1 MVDKNRIGFVDDDD
15 YEEEQSVE
23 VGTVDTVVVPFD
35 LNEELIGVVNKL
47 IDILKEY
54 KGTILG
60 VTITVD
66 KNGNYSAKLNY

>member
-54 KGTILG
+54 KGTI
-60 VTITVD
+60 T
-66 KNGNYSAKLNY
+66 